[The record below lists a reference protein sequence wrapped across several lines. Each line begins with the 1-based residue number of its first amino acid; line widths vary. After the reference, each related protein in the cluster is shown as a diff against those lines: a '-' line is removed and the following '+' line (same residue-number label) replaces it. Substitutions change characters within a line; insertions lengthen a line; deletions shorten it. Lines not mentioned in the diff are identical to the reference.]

1 MKQINFEY
9 GRRCWAVT
17 ADCERCPKHI
27 DIKELELRES
37 SYFGTGLCA
46 YDPKTNK
53 LVMIA
58 TVNDVFDTR
67 EEAEDHLRELIE
79 RAKQYLRV
87 TYK

>member
-17 ADCERCPKHI
+17 VDCERCPKRI
-27 DIKELELRES
+27 EIKELELRES
-37 SYFGTGLCA
+37 SLSFYGRCA
-46 YDPKTNK
+46 YDPKTNE

-67 EEAEDHLRELIE
+67 EEAEDHLRELID
-79 RAKQYLRV
+79 RAKQYLTGVR
-87 TYK
+87 K